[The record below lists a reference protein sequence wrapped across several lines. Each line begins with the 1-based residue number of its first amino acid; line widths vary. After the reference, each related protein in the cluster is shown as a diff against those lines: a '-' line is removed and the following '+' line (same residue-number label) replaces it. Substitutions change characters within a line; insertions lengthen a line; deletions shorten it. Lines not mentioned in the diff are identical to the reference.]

1 MSNRQIIMHT
11 FLWKIKD
18 ITKNLDKIKESGF
31 TAIQTNVIQPCKEG
45 DEWWTYYQPT
55 HFKVGNK
62 CGSREDLIEL
72 CREAKKRD
80 IKVIVDVVLRHCA
93 GNNRG
98 ELIPHEAVDEELK
111 NNPDF
116 WTNAENTTDYQ
127 SREHAISKAFGMP
140 MLNYDS
146 PLLQQRFI
154 DFLQDLKDCNVSGF
168 RIDMGKHFALKEE
181 GSDFWE
187 NVFGRFSD
195 MFNYAE
201 CLECSKELLD
211 KYTKFINVLT
221 DSSASDRSKMVVFI
235 MTHDTEET
243 WGFTKNMNDRTII
256 NEWRYLL
263 QSNRES
269 HVLWYCR
276 AWSDLWQSDEIK
288 WINREFR

>member
-1 MSNRQIIMHT
+1 MHC
-11 FLWKIKD
+11 FLWNLKS
-18 ITKNLDKIKESGF
+18 ITENLDKIKESNF
-31 TAIQTNVIQPCKEG
+31 TAIQINVIQPCKEG
-45 DEWWTYYQPT
+45 NEWWTYYQPT
-55 HFKVGNK
+55 HFEVGNK

-80 IKVIVDVVLRHCA
+80 IIVISDVVLRHTA
-93 GNNRG
+93 GRNDG
-98 ELIPHEAVDEELK
+98 KLIPHESVDEELK
-111 NNPDF
+111 NNPEF
-116 WTNAENTTDYQ
+116 WTNAENTNDYQ
-127 SREHAISKAFGMP
+127 SREHAISRAFGMP
-140 MLNYDS
+140 MLNYNSKD
-146 PLLQQRFI
+146 LQQRYI
-154 DFLQDLKDCNVSGF
+154 DFLQDLKDCGVSGF

-211 KYTKFINVLT
+211 KYTSFINVLT

-243 WGFTKNMNDRTII
+243 WGFTKKMDDRMII
-256 NEWRYLL
+256 NEWRALL

-269 HVLWYCR
+269 HILWYCR
-276 AWSDLWQSDEIK
+276 AWSQLWESDEIK

>member
-1 MSNRQIIMHT
+1 
-11 FLWKIKD
+11 
-18 ITKNLDKIKESGF
+18 
-31 TAIQTNVIQPCKEG
+31 
-45 DEWWTYYQPT
+45 
-55 HFKVGNK
+55 
-62 CGSREDLIEL
+62 
-72 CREAKKRD
+72 
-80 IKVIVDVVLRHCA
+80 
-93 GNNRG
+93 
-98 ELIPHEAVDEELK
+98 
-111 NNPDF
+111 
-116 WTNAENTTDYQ
+116 
-127 SREHAISKAFGMP
+127 
-140 MLNYDS
+140 
-146 PLLQQRFI
+146 
-154 DFLQDLKDCNVSGF
+154 
-168 RIDMGKHFALKEE
+168 MGKHFALKEE

>member
-1 MSNRQIIMHT
+1 MKREIIIHC
-11 FLWKIKD
+11 FLWEIKS
-18 ITKNLDKIKESGF
+18 ITENLDKIKESNF
-31 TAIQTNVIQPCKEG
+31 TAIQINVIQPCKEG
-45 DEWWTYYQPT
+45 NEWWTYYQPT

-80 IKVIVDVVLRHCA
+80 LKVIADVVLRHTA
-93 GNNRG
+93 GMNNG
-98 ELIPHEAVDEELK
+98 ELKPHESVDEELK
-111 NNPDF
+111 NNPEF
-116 WTNAENTTDYQ
+116 WTNAENTNDYQ
-127 SREHAISKAFGMP
+127 NREHAINRAFGMP
-140 MLNYDS
+140 MLNYNS
-146 PLLQQRFI
+146 KLLQQKYI
-154 DFLQDLKDCNVSGF
+154 YFLQDLKDCGISGF
-168 RIDMGKHFALKEE
+168 RIDMGKHFGLKEE

-187 NVFGRFSD
+187 RVFGRFND

-221 DSSASDRSKMVVFI
+221 DSSASDRSKMVIFV
-235 MTHDTEET
+235 MSHDTEET
-243 WGFTKNMNDRTII
+243 FGFTKKMDDRMII
-256 NEWRYLL
+256 NEWRTLL

-276 AWSDLWQSDEIK
+276 AWSNLWCSEDIK